1 VSAHVLARPRLA
13 VVPVTIGEARCFVER
28 EHSHHHAPVGGLFA
42 VGVEAAGKLCCVA
55 IASRPV
61 ARKLDAVG
69 TVAEVTRVAS
79 DRTPHA
85 ASMCLAAIVR
95 GALALGFRRVVSYTI
110 LGESGASYLAAGWH
124 VTGLTP
130 AFADGAGWGTRAG
143 RTVIQPAAKVR
154 WETGPDALPAD
165 GAAALA
171 CGWGRGAARRA
182 ARRDAPVAAGCGV
195 IRALITRERPAVRP
209 WERVAARIARLLAT
223 PAHQARLDRRPPG
236 VCAMARGRC
245 R

>member
-1 VSAHVLARPRLA
+1 VSAHALARPQLA

-110 LGESGASYLAAGWH
+110 LGESGASYLAAGWRI
-124 VTGLTP
+124 TGLTP

-171 CGWGRGAARRA
+171 CGWAVGM
-182 ARRDAPVAAGCGV
+182 PVAPRAETLPLLRGV
-195 IRALITRERPAVRP
+195 A
-209 WERVAARIARLLAT
+209 
-223 PAHQARLDRRPPG
+223 
-236 VCAMARGRC
+236 
-245 R
+245 